1 MRIIM
6 LLIVAGL
13 ALMPPRARAE
23 DRTLTVTNRASH
35 GITELR
41 ASGARDDDW
50 GANRLAAGTTIP
62 PGRAATL
69 HLPGTDC
76 AYDLQAKYD
85 DGRIEERRGVDV
97 CRTRQMAL
105 DGSRAAAPAA
115 PRAAVANAML
125 LNGTPRTIT
134 EVYVSP
140 ASANDWG
147 HDRLG
152 QDQLPAGQAL
162 SVDFVGG
169 CRQDVRV
176 VYDNKAAEERR
187 GLDLCAHARLRIV
200 QGWVLSPELD
210 APAEPA
216 APEDAPREVPAP
228 RPAPPAVG
236 PEDHIRYVLPTR

>member
-1 MRIIM
+1 MRTIM

-13 ALMPPRARAE
+13 ALAPLRARAE
-23 DRTLTVTNRASH
+23 DRTLTVTNHATH

-41 ASGARDDDW
+41 ASSARDDDW

-76 AYDLQAKYD
+76 AFDLQAKYD
-85 DGRIEERRGVDV
+85 DGKIEERRGVDV

-105 DGSRAAAPAA
+105 DGTRAAAPAA

-140 ASANDWG
+140 ATANDWG

-162 SVDFVGG
+162 SVDFTGG

-187 GLDLCAHARLRIV
+187 GLDLCAHARLRISL
-200 QGWVLSPELD
+200 GWVLSPELD
-210 APAEPA
+210 SPAEPP
-216 APEDAPREVPAP
+216 APEDAPRET
-228 RPAPPAVG
+228 RPAPPAAP